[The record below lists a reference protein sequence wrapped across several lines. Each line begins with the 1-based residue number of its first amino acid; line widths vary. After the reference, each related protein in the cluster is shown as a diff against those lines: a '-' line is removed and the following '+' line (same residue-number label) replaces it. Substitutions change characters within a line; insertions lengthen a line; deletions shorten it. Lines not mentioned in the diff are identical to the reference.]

1 MLPLIVAFL
10 GRAQDHKEQVG
21 ERDFW
26 ADQEVCAD
34 DAFERTWW
42 TLRSA
47 GERKSSREEPIKH
60 MSQFPKDPK
69 KIRERITRY
78 ERNLAN
84 EKRKFGGVDDSAGK
98 RYLLGP
104 LYMLL
109 GDIDGARKSFAWFQR
124 TFPDDMGEPFQYLCW
139 TLALYRAGNRNNAAK
154 KLAQTWFQ
162 NPYLVLRLLGL
173 NEQMPEIRYSV
184 SWQLPEY
191 VEDGPSE
198 LFDLWD
204 DDARAWASEIYARP
218 WFKQVREAYLEIEQR
233 LKSEPVGPTRSRL
246 VTERHQLITL
256 DGVETGE

>member
-1 MLPLIVAFL
+1 
-10 GRAQDHKEQVG
+10 
-21 ERDFW
+21 
-26 ADQEVCAD
+26 
-34 DAFERTWW
+34 
-42 TLRSA
+42 
-47 GERKSSREEPIKH
+47 
-60 MSQFPKDPK
+60 
-69 KIRERITRY
+69 
-78 ERNLAN
+78 
-84 EKRKFGGVDDSAGK
+84 
-98 RYLLGP
+98 
-104 LYMLL
+104 
-109 GDIDGARKSFAWFQR
+109 
-124 TFPDDMGEPFQYLCW
+124 MGEPFQYLCW

-204 DDARAWASEIYARP
+204 DDAHRGPAIYARP